1 METNTSILQ
10 HSTTPT
16 PLADLH
22 VHTRYSDG
30 TYTAAELV
38 GGACARGLAAVG
50 VTDHDTMDGVGEC
63 LEAAK
68 LAGLEII
75 PGVEITCQVDNIEL
89 HLLGYFFSDAWNA
102 LALRSVLDHA
112 KGVRDQRTD
121 ALIARLNALGIDLTR
136 QDVEGCSS
144 AGTLG
149 RPHVA
154 MALVRRKIVQNVDE
168 AFERFLRRGRPAYVE
183 RYRMSVAEAIG
194 HVKRAGGVA
203 VLAHPGLNHVDKRL
217 PDMKAQGLGGLEVWH
232 SRHSPAQS
240 VHYLA
245 LAGKLGLL
253 ATGGS
258 DCHGTARGEPIIGTV
273 TVPYARVEALRAA
286 AAAL

>member
-1 METNTSILQ
+1 METNTPILQ

-16 PLADLH
+16 RSADLH

-30 TYTAAELV
+30 TYTAMELV
-38 GGACARGLAAVG
+38 RGACARGLAAVG
-50 VTDHDTMDGVGEC
+50 VTDHDTMEGVGEC
-63 LEAAK
+63 LEAGK
-68 LAGLEII
+68 SAGLEII
-75 PGVEITCQVDNIEL
+75 PGVEITCQVDGTEL
-89 HLLGYFFSDAWNA
+89 HLLGYFFGDAWTA
-102 LALRSVLDHA
+102 PALRTVLDHA
-112 KGVRDQRTD
+112 KRIRDQRTD
-121 ALIARLNALGIDLTR
+121 ALIARLNELGVGLTR
-136 QDVEGCSS
+136 ADVEACST

-168 AFERFLRRGRPAYVE
+168 AFERFLRRGKPGYVE

-194 HVKRAGGVA
+194 HIKRAGGVA

-217 PDMKAQGLGGLEVWH
+217 AEMKAQGLGGLEVWH
-232 SRHSPAQS
+232 SKHSPAQS
-240 VHYLA
+240 SHYLG
-245 LAGKLGLL
+245 LAERLDLL

-258 DCHGTARGEPIIGTV
+258 DCHGTARGEPIIGSV

-286 AAAL
+286 ATV